1 VTGRGAVAAIAGGL
15 GLVALVV
22 VTATVG
28 AVALVALGL
37 PATGRADDAPS
48 APVAL
53 PLPTE
58 LVVAL
63 SPGDLSLQ
71 AGVVRGRDVIL
82 ARGFEVEVVRAVA
95 ERLGIPRVRFVYVGA
110 PERLLASG
118 QGRWHLAVASLRP
131 SRSIGVSHTTPYL
144 ATDQVVLLRRGT
156 ARPRGLADLRTRI
169 LCAMRSTEA
178 ARAAALI
185 RPAEPVVL
193 APTRERLAQLVQT
206 GACDAALIG
215 PVEATSVL
223 EGRKALLG
231 PFAARVPWGGGLV
244 IAVRP
249 GSGIE
254 VSVVDRALA
263 RLRSDGTLDR
273 LARFWLGLD
282 PASLPL
288 LR

>member
-1 VTGRGAVAAIAGGL
+1 MTGRGVVAALAGGL

-22 VTATVG
+22 VTTTVG

-37 PATGRADDAPS
+37 PATSRADDTPP
-48 APVAL
+48 APVAP

-63 SPGDLSLQ
+63 SPGELSLQ
-71 AGVVRGRDVIL
+71 AGVIRGRDVLL

-95 ERLGIPRVRFVYVGA
+95 ERLGIPRIRFVYAGA

-118 QGRWHLAVASLRP
+118 EGRWHLAVASLQP
-131 SRSIGVSHTTPYL
+131 SRSVDVSHSEPYL

-156 ARPRGLADLRTRI
+156 ARPRGLAELRTRI
-169 LCAMRSTEA
+169 LCAVRGTDA
-178 ARAAALI
+178 ARAAARV
-185 RPAEPVVL
+185 RPADPVVL
-193 APTRERLAQLVQT
+193 APTRERLAQLIQT
-206 GACDAALIG
+206 GACDAALVG
-215 PVEATSVL
+215 PVEATSML

-231 PFAARVPWGGGLV
+231 PFAARVQWGEGLV

-249 GSGIE
+249 GAGIE
-254 VSVVDRALA
+254 VAVVDRALA
-263 RLRSDGTLDR
+263 RLRRDGTLNR

-282 PASLPL
+282 PAALPV